1 MGENLRV
8 RPINRLAVRATPVD
22 LPEPPLVRNAALTA
36 GENLAYPPRKGS
48 HHAVPAKTAP
58 TATARR
64 EIVLH
69 AHLAINQLGVTA
81 PRNPMATAR
90 KEIVLRK
97 TLVPAK
103 TVPTATVLREIV
115 LHAHLAIN
123 LLGVIASRNPMAT
136 ARKEIVPHAHL
147 AINQL
152 GVTAPRNPTAT
163 ARKEIVLRK
172 TLVPAKT
179 APTATAR
186 KEIVPHA
193 HLAIS
198 LLGEIRPRNP
208 SAPDPSAE
216 FEETANTGKRS
227 SNSAANPVTRPRKSL
242 LHPRTTCV

>member
-81 PRNPMATAR
+81 PRNPTATAR
-90 KEIVLRK
+90 K
-97 TLVPAK
+97 
-103 TVPTATVLREIV
+103 
-115 LHAHLAIN
+115 
-123 LLGVIASRNPMAT
+123 G
-136 ARKEIVPHAHL
+136 IVPHAHL